1 MISLHNY
8 SFIIMSY
15 DAALKAKQPLCDLK
29 DVISS
34 DHNRL
39 LGPLNCPKTYLVG
52 ISVQNM
58 FSRVRWL
65 GAPEV

>member
-8 SFIIMSY
+8 SFIIRSY

-34 DHNRL
+34 GHNGL
-39 LGPLNCPKTYLVG
+39 LGPLNCPNTYLVG
-52 ISVQNM
+52 ISVQNV
-58 FSRVRWL
+58 FSGVRWL
-65 GAPEV
+65 GALEV